1 MHFKKAYLRVD
12 AWQEIVMG
20 LGNDQT
26 AYRGGNVN
34 SAAT

>member
-1 MHFKKAYLRVD
+1 MHFKKAYFRFD
-12 AWQEIVMG
+12 AGQDIVIG

-26 AYRGGNVN
+26 AYCGGNVS

>member
-1 MHFKKAYLRVD
+1 MHFKKAYLHFD
-12 AWQEIVMG
+12 AWQEMVMG

-34 SAAT
+34 SAVT